1 MADDLDSR
9 YSSSGDSLHSW
20 VFDRNAAVIVN
31 LTQEDLLIINF
42 VGRSRSLI
50 ARAANVVD
58 VKQGDQDGVDSDVM
72 GFAAEYAFAKHQNLF
87 PDFGLS
93 PRSGTADGVMGK
105 FKYDVKSTH
114 LPNGRLLCTLKEN
127 ASVDIYI
134 LAIVASRSVN
144 FPGWA
149 YSSDL
154 RKDENIK
161 NLGHGNG
168 YVMDQSKLR
177 RFKEDSHDGTIGVVN
192 PNSVLRI

>member
-1 MADDLDSR
+1 M
-9 YSSSGDSLHSW
+9 
-20 VFDRNAAVIVN
+20 IVS

-50 ARAANVVD
+50 ARAASVID
-58 VKQGDQDGVDSDVM
+58 EKQGDQDGVDSDVM

-149 YSSDL
+149 YSSEL
-154 RKDENIK
+154 RKNENIK
-161 NLGHGNG
+161 DLGHGNG

-177 RFKEDSHDGTIGVVN
+177 LFKEDSRDRTTNVAN
-192 PNSVLRI
+192 PGDVLRIKR

>member
-1 MADDLDSR
+1 M
-9 YSSSGDSLHSW
+9 
-20 VFDRNAAVIVN
+20 IVN

-58 VKQGDQDGVDSDVM
+58 VKQGEQDGVDSDVM

-93 PRSGTADGVMGK
+93 PRSGTADGVTGK
-105 FKYDVKSTH
+105 FRYDVKSTH

-149 YSSDL
+149 HSSEL

-161 NLGHGNG
+161 NLGHGNV
-168 YVMDQSKLR
+168 YVMEQSKLR
-177 RFKEDSHDGTIGVVN
+177 PFKDKNT
-192 PNSVLRI
+192 

>member
-1 MADDLDSR
+1 M
-9 YSSSGDSLHSW
+9 
-20 VFDRNAAVIVN
+20 IVN

-58 VKQGDQDGVDSDVM
+58 VKQGDQDGADADVM
-72 GFAAEYAFAKHQNLF
+72 GFAAEYAFAKHQNIF

-114 LPNGRLLCTLKEN
+114 FPNGRLLCTLKEN

-134 LAIVASRSVN
+134 LAIVADSSVN
-144 FPGWA
+144 FPGWI
-149 YSSDL
+149 YSSEL

-161 NLGHGNG
+161 DLGHGNG